1 MWGSCAMMVMER
13 GLKGIA
19 SVPDHLMDVGV
30 DDTNLRSLCDVSNVI
45 TRKNYAVRITVRVY
59 PMRGR

>member
-1 MWGSCAMMVMER
+1 MMVMER